1 MARFDLDKGFACIIG
16 TKSCI
21 LAIIEKFFLE
31 KSNELVNKI
40 SDDKY
45 VLLDFENVE
54 TFNTIPFKEIGEEF
68 PECEIVVV
76 YNKNRYGENPSLY
89 KPVGDSVGRVEYLF
103 SETGYNALFAPHS
116 KKWLNLFV
124 LGDISYTIFEI
135 LLKGGKS
142 LKCIIDDTLLSD
154 EIEILKTSDLD
165 LNYLA
170 QICSKS
176 VAEKSRTKYIR
187 DFLKT
192 TKSTSNIKQL
202 VIDSFCY
209 RKELTTN
216 EIEFLSEKSIVK
228 FMQTHA
234 VETVKRTFDFDSGML
249 VEKRSTQ
256 VVAMKDPENKKYNLE
271 TYNTFSETTQAEI
284 I

>member
-1 MARFDLDKGFACIIG
+1 MASFDLDKGFAYIIG

-31 KSNELVNKI
+31 KSNELLNKI

-54 TFNTIPFKEIGEEF
+54 TFKTIPFKEIGEKF

-76 YNKNRYGENPSLY
+76 CNQNRYGENPSLY
-89 KPVGDSVGRVEYLF
+89 KHVGDSVGRVEYLF
-103 SETGYNALFAPHS
+103 SETGYDALFAPNS
-116 KKWLNLFV
+116 QKWLNLLV
-124 LGDISYTIFEI
+124 SGKISYTIFEI
-135 LLKGGKS
+135 LLKDGKS
-142 LKCIIDDTLLSD
+142 LKCIIDDALLSD

-192 TKSTSNIKQL
+192 TKSTSNIKQF

-216 EIEFLSEKSIVK
+216 EMEFLSDKSIVK
-228 FMQTHA
+228 FVQTHA
-234 VETVKRTFDFDSGML
+234 VETVKRTFDFDAKIFTAKHS
-249 VEKRSTQ
+249 VQ

-271 TYNTFSETTQAEI
+271 TYNTFSEI

>member
-31 KSNELVNKI
+31 KSNELLNKI

-45 VLLDFENVE
+45 VSLDFENVE
-54 TFNTIPFKEIGEEF
+54 NFNRIPFKEIGEKF
-68 PECEIVVV
+68 PECEIFVV
-76 YNKNRYGENPSLY
+76 YNQNRYGENPSLY

-116 KKWLNLFV
+116 KKWLNLLV
-124 LGDISYTIFEI
+124 SGDISYSVLEI
-135 LLKGGKS
+135 LLKSGKS
-142 LKCIIDDTLLSD
+142 LKCIIDDVLLSD
-154 EIEILKTSDLD
+154 EIARLKISNLD
-165 LNYLA
+165 LNYLV

-187 DFLKT
+187 EFLKT
-192 TKSTSNIKQL
+192 TKSTSNIEQL

-216 EIEFLSEKSIVK
+216 ETEILSDKSIVK
-228 FMQTHA
+228 FVQTHA
-234 VETVKRTFDFDSGML
+234 VESMKHTFDFDAKIFTAKHS
-249 VEKRSTQ
+249 VQ

-271 TYNTFSETTQAEI
+271 TYNTFSETTQTEI